1 MSRGIFFPR
10 RFIFSYAS
18 QIRIFR
24 QSAAGIETKTEQ
36 EAEDVKKREVF
47 PERAGWR
54 DLT

>member
-10 RFIFSYAS
+10 RLIFPYAS

-36 EAEDVKKREVF
+36 EAEDVKKREVL
-47 PERAGWR
+47 PEREGWK